1 MLAMVSS
8 PSPNGSNG
16 RDARGRFVGGNA
28 GGPGN
33 PHAKKVAKLRSAML
47 SAVTQKDF
55 REVVKALIQRAKA
68 GDVAAIRELLDRC
81 IGKPTQPLDIE
92 VDGRLA
98 SETRD
103 PEDMSDVE
111 LARAVIEGGIELHPV
126 LQRKCEQVYRDHFG
140 DLPKRISTQ

>member
-1 MLAMVSS
+1 MLSMVSS
-8 PSPNGSNG
+8 PSPNGPNG

-47 SAVTQKDF
+47 GAVTQKDF

-81 IGKPTQPLDIE
+81 IGKPKQAVDIE

-103 PEDMSDVE
+103 PEAMSDVE
-111 LARAVIEGGIELHPV
+111 LAKAVIDGGLNLHPV
-126 LQRKCEQVYRDHFG
+126 VQRKCERVYREHFG
-140 DLPKRISTQ
+140 TLPRA

>member
-1 MLAMVSS
+1 MLVMARR
-8 PSPNGSNG
+8 PSTNGSNG

-81 IGKPTQPLDIE
+81 IGKPTLPLDIE

-98 SETRD
+98 SQTRD
-103 PEDMSDVE
+103 PVDMSDAE
-111 LARAVIEGGIELHPV
+111 LARAVIEGGIKLHPV
-126 LQRKCEQVYRDHFG
+126 LYKKCERVYREHFG
-140 DLPKRISTQ
+140 KLPTA